1 MESTLLNL
9 EGKCC
14 LLLEKHDKEIVFFC
28 DGFNVKKVL
37 ALLPKI
43 DKINLSEFFLEIGEG
58 ESYKS
63 WERKDFD
70 EINSLSDLM
79 NILSTFPPEI
89 YIFNLKFASENLSIS
104 IHDNRHLNISTT
116 TLDEINFTGMIK
128 DFLSKIFHFSDENC
142 SHIISTMNR
151 NNNKY
156 VTINDKGD
164 ILNVYE
170 SFDDYVSADKG

>member
-1 MESTLLNL
+1 MDNTLLNL

-14 LLLEKHDKEIVFFC
+14 LLLDKHDNEIVFFC

-37 ALLPKI
+37 SLLPKI
-43 DKINLSEFFLEIGEG
+43 EKITLSEFFLEIGQG

-70 EINSLSDLM
+70 TINSMSNLM
-79 NILSTFPPEI
+79 NILSTLPPET
-89 YIFNLKFASENLSIS
+89 YIFNLKFASENLSLS
-104 IHDNRHLNISTT
+104 IHDNRHLNISTRT
-116 TLDEINFTGMIK
+116 FDEINFTGIIK
-128 DFLSKIFHFSDENC
+128 NFLSKIFYFSDENC
-142 SHIISTMNR
+142 SHIVSALNR

-170 SFDDYVSADKG
+170 NFDDYVSANQA